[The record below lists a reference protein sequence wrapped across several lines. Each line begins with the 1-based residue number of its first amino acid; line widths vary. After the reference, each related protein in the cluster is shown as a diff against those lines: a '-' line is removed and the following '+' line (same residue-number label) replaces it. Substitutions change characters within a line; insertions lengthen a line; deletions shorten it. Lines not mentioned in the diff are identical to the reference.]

1 MSDESEP
8 SLITNNSSL
17 ITLMKRILTAIVG
30 LPILLYTVWSQS
42 PYFFAGLTA
51 IAAILALLEFY
62 GLASKGGSKPQVIAG
77 CVFAVPVLASYLLNA
92 PQLAAAA
99 LIALAIVCLTIALR
113 ASGEIKNSLM
123 SVSSTVFGVVYVAL
137 LPGCLIGVRMLP
149 DAGTSLSAPHL
160 ASKLLTMFFALV
172 MLTDTGAFYV
182 GRSVGRH
189 KLAPRISPGKTVE
202 GAIGGFATA
211 MVTGVLCKL
220 IFFHE
225 IPVTHAIA
233 LGAAIGIVGQIG
245 DLAESMLKRGAG
257 VKDSGNLLPGHGGM
271 LDRIDS
277 ILFCAPLL
285 YCYARLLSSGL

>member
-1 MSDESEP
+1 
-8 SLITNNSSL
+8 
-17 ITLMKRILTAIVG
+17 MKRILTAIVG

-42 PYFFAGLTA
+42 PYFFAVLTA
-51 IAAILALLEFY
+51 IAAILALIEFY

-77 CVFAVPVLASYLLNA
+77 CIFAIPVLASYSLNE
-92 PQLAAAA
+92 PHLAAAA
-99 LIALAIVCLTIALR
+99 LIALSIVCLTIALR
-113 ASGEIKNSLM
+113 TLDEIKDSLM

-149 DAGTSLSAPHL
+149 EGVPHLSAPHL

-182 GRSVGRH
+182 GRSLGRH
-189 KLAPRISPGKTVE
+189 KLAPGISPGKTIE
-202 GAIGGFATA
+202 GAIGGFVTA
-211 MVTGVLCKL
+211 IVAGVLCKL

-225 IPVTHAIA
+225 IPITHAIA

-285 YCYARLLSSGL
+285 YYYSRLLASSL